1 MYIFCVPGLASHR
14 WCRLSSNVRL
24 HNPPLA
30 VYEALANT
38 VLVLHMAVVLFV
50 VGGLVLVVLGNLGGW
65 SWVNLVSF
73 RLLHLA
79 AIGTVVAQSWFG
91 VTCPLTTLE
100 SWLRLQAGDTAYQ
113 TSFIEH
119 WLHQLLFYEA
129 PSWVFTLA
137 YSLFALLVAASWWF
151 FPPRLSRSSV
161 ITTAVQAQGQQT
173 RPRASEPSEA

>member
-1 MYIFCVPGLASHR
+1 M
-14 WCRLSSNVRL
+14 
-24 HNPPLA
+24 
-30 VYEALANT
+30 YEALANT
-38 VLVLHMAVVLFV
+38 ILVLHAAIVLLL
-50 VGGLVLVVLGNLGGW
+50 VGGLVLVVVGNLSGW
-65 SWVNLVSF
+65 SWVNAISF

-91 VTCPLTTLE
+91 ATCPLTTLE
-100 SWLRLQAGDTAYQ
+100 SWLRLQAGSKAYQ

-151 FPPRLSRSSV
+151 FPPRFSRQPV
-161 ITTAVQAQGQQT
+161 IASAAQAQRQQT
-173 RPRASEPSEA
+173 KRRGSEPSEA